1 MLLGFVSFVLAGAF
15 RAALLSCRAL
25 WALGVQSLVGNVLWW
40 AVWPAMCPLRAAKR
54 AAQLS
59 RPSWV
64 VFALPPVS
72 GGSGTVEGLNFRLRQ
87 PPSSFEGCWGTFLPF
102 WYLRASLTIFTTAL
116 AGGVVS
122 AAKGSAV
129 GRLNGG
135 AKAAVELLRRL
146 GYHDVAEFLGVLV
159 V

>member
-1 MLLGFVSFVLAGAF
+1 M
-15 RAALLSCRAL
+15 
-25 WALGVQSLVGNVLWW
+25 
-40 AVWPAMCPLRAAKR
+40 
-54 AAQLS
+54 S

-64 VFALPPVS
+64 VFALPSVS

-87 PPSSFEGCWGTFLPF
+87 PPSSWGTFLPF
-102 WYLRASLTIFTTAL
+102 WYLRAPLTIFTTAL

-122 AAKGSAV
+122 AAEGSVV

-135 AKAAVELLRRL
+135 AKAAVELLGCL

>member
-1 MLLGFVSFVLAGAF
+1 M
-15 RAALLSCRAL
+15 
-25 WALGVQSLVGNVLWW
+25 
-40 AVWPAMCPLRAAKR
+40 
-54 AAQLS
+54 S

-64 VFALPPVS
+64 VFALP
-72 GGSGTVEGLNFRLRQ
+72 SGTAEGLHFRLRQ
-87 PPSSFEGCWGTFLPF
+87 PPSSFEWCWGTSLLFC
-102 WYLRASLTIFTTAL
+102 YLRAPLTIFTTAL

-146 GYHDVAEFLGVLV
+146 GYHDVPEFLGVLV

>member
-1 MLLGFVSFVLAGAF
+1 M
-15 RAALLSCRAL
+15 
-25 WALGVQSLVGNVLWW
+25 
-40 AVWPAMCPLRAAKR
+40 
-54 AAQLS
+54 
-59 RPSWV
+59 
-64 VFALPPVS
+64 
-72 GGSGTVEGLNFRLRQ
+72 
-87 PPSSFEGCWGTFLPF
+87 
-102 WYLRASLTIFTTAL
+102 TIFTTAL

-122 AAKGSAV
+122 AAEGSAV